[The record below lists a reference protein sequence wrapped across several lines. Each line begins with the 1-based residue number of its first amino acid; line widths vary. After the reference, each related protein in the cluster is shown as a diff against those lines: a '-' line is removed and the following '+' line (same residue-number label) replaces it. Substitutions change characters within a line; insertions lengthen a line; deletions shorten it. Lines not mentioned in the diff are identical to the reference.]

1 MDEVHKF
8 RSVGMPSRHDWSYSQ
23 PYPSP
28 SLAGFTNLKA
38 GWESARTYNHA
49 PLLKTMREGKQR
61 WDIGGPFMV
70 QKNAVELDPRTWDL
84 LYKPGPNTIFS
95 YRGALIPSA
104 ELIPIIS
111 RQGTGS
117 WSTENDYVASLMPS
131 VASDTNL
138 GAMGATAIANVSPT
152 NPYVD
157 LSTSIVE
164 ILKEGLP
171 ALPGGN
177 LGNPGGEYLN
187 HQFGTLPAL
196 NDLKDTFHAVRQ
208 AGKLL
213 DSYIRNSGRWVRRR
227 YNYPT
232 ARSVVKNT
240 YSNRVPYPV
249 PGSMLPGGLSS
260 SGTLTVVD
268 SIEEDIWFSGAF
280 TYRLPDDGILR
291 RLSELDR
298 LLGLQ
303 PGIDTVY
310 NSIAWSWLLDYFT
323 NLGSLFENL
332 NDLVEDGLI
341 MPYGYIMSTTKR
353 TREYSLAV
361 NLRIGGSWSPQ
372 TITARR
378 YDVVKRRLRATP
390 FGFGLDYD
398 GLSDRQK
405 SILAALGMS
414 WVLSNH

>member
-1 MDEVHKF
+1 
-8 RSVGMPSRHDWSYSQ
+8 
-23 PYPSP
+23 
-28 SLAGFTNLKA
+28 
-38 GWESARTYNHA
+38 
-49 PLLKTMREGKQR
+49 
-61 WDIGGPFMV
+61 MV